1 MAGSGFEVALA
12 VADGRW
18 FTVWDGAFEFI
29 SLAYAIGDG
38 GARIS
43 EWVRDLCGDGSCR
56 GEQGELGIKLRDPD
70 GVSTEIVVEISLMS
84 KGVVE
89 CERFFVLSNAL

>member
-1 MAGSGFEVALA
+1 M
-12 VADGRW
+12 ADGRW

-29 SLAYAIGDG
+29 SLALAIGDG
-38 GARIS
+38 VASIS
-43 EWVRDLCGDGSCR
+43 ECVRDLISDCAGR
-56 GEQGELGIKLRDPD
+56 GEQCELGIKLGDPD
-70 GVSTEIVVEISLMS
+70 GVSTEVVVEISLMS